1 MNANAISDGPI
12 QMAWGIEVGGQT
24 ETKSI
29 KIILIILKQ
38 AYVDMHL
45 YWLNPSK
52 IYFMNT

>member
-29 KIILIILKQ
+29 KIILIIFKQ